1 MHYKKYVEYKTQYLS
16 LKNDYKLHIGGTNTD
31 KFACDEK
38 KKFAEICYET
48 PNGIY
53 KSKNSCINDC
63 ENKYINYQLMISN
76 LKRETSKFYQFIK
89 TLLDKKYDIYVK
101 GGVVIGLKI
110 LKMLYEKYPNEK
122 FDKYFMDF
130 VNLDLIRDWDFA
142 CYTNDSSLSNDAKF
156 NKEMD
161 KIASNFGMVRRGG
174 KSLRLYQQKR
184 PIMINKTDALFELA
198 VWDQD
203 VITNMEMPLTTMKIK
218 INQYNLKY
226 IFMFAKSFYTFK
238 TTGEQIDLDII
249 KRMIPKINII
259 IDPHNNGF
267 YAFPNKS
274 FDDGG
279 LSKPLL
285 DIIKSYKK
293 YDERLPQ
300 FLVTHIKEP
309 NRLVFRLLEKNI
321 PKTKKII
328 KFIKEHDL
336 PKNQKWLLDLDLI
349 EKVIKNI
356 TNDIGKHISSIYK
369 NKSNE
374 IQSKWKLIEPF
385 INDNSDLTSEST
397 DTQYTKY
404 LNDYIDV
411 VLSTIKQIET
421 FFDCVCLARIELN
434 YNDIK
439 DDGKELIKNM
449 FKPLNDQI
457 DAFTLQKLPNDI
469 QTVKLLKF
477 LNKELLFS

>member
-1 MHYKKYVEYKTQYLS
+1 
-16 LKNDYKLHIGGTNTD
+16 
-31 KFACDEK
+31 
-38 KKFAEICYET
+38 
-48 PNGIY
+48 
-53 KSKNSCINDC
+53 
-63 ENKYINYQLMISN
+63 
-76 LKRETSKFYQFIK
+76 
-89 TLLDKKYDIYVK
+89 
-101 GGVVIGLKI
+101 
-110 LKMLYEKYPNEK
+110 
-122 FDKYFMDF
+122 
-130 VNLDLIRDWDFA
+130 
-142 CYTNDSSLSNDAKF
+142 
-156 NKEMD
+156 
-161 KIASNFGMVRRGG
+161 
-174 KSLRLYQQKR
+174 
-184 PIMINKTDALFELA
+184 
-198 VWDQD
+198 
-203 VITNMEMPLTTMKIK
+203 
-218 INQYNLKY
+218 
-226 IFMFAKSFYTFK
+226 MFAKSFYTFK

-274 FDDGG
+274 FDDGS

-356 TNDIGKHISSIYK
+356 TND
-369 NKSNE
+369 
-374 IQSKWKLIEPF
+374 
-385 INDNSDLTSEST
+385 
-397 DTQYTKY
+397 
-404 LNDYIDV
+404 
-411 VLSTIKQIET
+411 
-421 FFDCVCLARIELN
+421 CVCLSRIELN

-439 DDGKELIKNM
+439 DNGKELLKNM

-457 DAFTLQKLPNDI
+457 NTFTLQKLPNDI
-469 QTVKLLKF
+469 QIVKLLKF